1 MDHSMGRIFSK
12 KQKKKGQRMDG
23 KETETVVTTVNG
35 GVTLREYKDG
45 IRFGTDALLL
55 SGFALPKLR
64 KGLCAD
70 FGTGSGVL
78 PLLLL
83 SAGCK
88 SDFLA
93 VELQKSYALLAER
106 NMEENGF
113 SDRVRVCW
121 GDLREKNA
129 FLPAGS
135 VSAVICNPPY
145 LRAGAG
151 KQNLAEE
158 KRLAWH
164 DDCLTADQLA
174 EAACRALCEGGKL
187 FCLYLPERMATLIA
201 ALKAHRL
208 EPKRLRLV
216 APSAEEKP
224 CLLLLEAMKDA
235 SEGLIAEPMFCIYRD
250 RSHREESEQ
259 MTEIYR
265 LFGDRRGT

>member
-1 MDHSMGRIFSK
+1 
-12 KQKKKGQRMDG
+12 MDG
-23 KETETVVTTVNG
+23 REPETVLTAVNG
-35 GVTLREYKDG
+35 GLTLREYKTG

-55 SGFALPKLR
+55 SAFALPKLR
-64 KGLCAD
+64 RGLCAD

-83 SAGCK
+83 SAGCG
-88 SDFLA
+88 SNFIA
-93 VELQKSYALLAER
+93 VELQEKYALLAER
-106 NMEENGF
+106 NFAENGF
-113 SDRVRVCW
+113 SDRVRVFR

-151 KQNLAEE
+151 KQNLSPE

-164 DDCLTADQLA
+164 DDCLSADQLA
-174 EAACRALCEGGKL
+174 DAACRALNEGGRF
-187 FCLYLPERMATLIA
+187 FCLYLPERMATLVA

-208 EPKRLRLV
+208 EPKRLCMV
-216 APSAEEKP
+216 APSSEEKP
-224 CLLLLEAMKDA
+224 CLLLLEARKDA
-235 SEGLIAEPMFCIYRD
+235 SEGLTAEPLFCLYRD
-250 RSHREESEQ
+250 RSHREESERL
-259 MTEIYR
+259 TEIYQ